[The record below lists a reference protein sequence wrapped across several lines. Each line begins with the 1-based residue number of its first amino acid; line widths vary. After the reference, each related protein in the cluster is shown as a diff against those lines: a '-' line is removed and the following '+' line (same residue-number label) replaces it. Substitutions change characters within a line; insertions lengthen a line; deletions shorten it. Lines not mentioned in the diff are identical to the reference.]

1 MGLHVRKLDSTS
13 GKDVLKGSA
22 TSKIIIGADLVATQ
36 YNAELFAANAA
47 EMLIGAELCKI
58 RARR

>member
-1 MGLHVRKLDSTS
+1 
-13 GKDVLKGSA
+13 VLKGSA

-47 EMLIGAELCKI
+47 EMLIGAALCKI